1 MPLYYSPEIV
11 RLVMSERLKEAESNR
26 MARKPAS
33 RGRQFSFSLRGL
45 FGLRPTASPIAQTC
59 SC

>member
-1 MPLYYSPEIV
+1 MSLNYSPEIV
-11 RLVMSERLKEAESNR
+11 KLVMSERLMEAEANR
-26 MARKPAS
+26 MAHKPTN
-33 RGRQFSFSLRGL
+33 RGRQLSVSVRRL